1 MKNLVLAT
9 LALFFLVPGTAGA
22 EELVIETPTGPL
34 AGSLLVPAG
43 EGPWPVVLIL
53 AGSGP
58 TDRDGNSTMFPGR
71 NNSLKQLAEGLAT
84 AGIASLRVDK
94 RGVAGSTPA
103 ALGEIDLTFDVFID
117 DAARWCRWLQS
128 DDRFSSLTVAGHS
141 QGAQVGAAAAWRS
154 DADGYVSMAGPGRPI
169 IPILREQLAA
179 QLPIRSRVAVNQVLD
194 ELALGRVVD
203 EVPAGLDMILRPS
216 VQPFLISWNRRDP
229 VKDLA
234 RLPLPVLVLQGTDD
248 IQITV
253 TDAENLATARPGSR
267 LVLVEGMNHL
277 MKEVPREET
286 LGQQM
291 SLVDATLLIMP
302 EAVDAVVDLAWEANA
317 QAPVRAAAR
326 KRALAAASQAERIE
340 PMTAEDEL
348 LASEQGQPTPE
359 RIGAWA
365 RRFLEA
371 DEVVYLFGPAE
382 GGYVAEGALVSD
394 QRQDCVS
401 LLYRVSELAQARDHE
416 DALDWALR
424 TRFAGAVLDSVVG
437 PDGQLDYDAPVHLD
451 YSLDMIHSGMWG
463 FDVTRGLAG
472 ATIDTV
478 GTSRYPAGSFEYVPT
493 AELDPKDLNEGD
505 IAWFVLNPAHEGA
518 ANLREE
524 YGLVI
529 GHIGILIVDDGRPWL
544 VHAARSDLEG
554 WYEGGTVVKV
564 PLVDY
569 LARVDRF
576 AGIIVTRY

>member
-43 EGPWPVVLIL
+43 EGPWPVALIL

-71 NNSLKQLAEGLAT
+71 NNSLKQLAEGLGT

-94 RGVAGSTPA
+94 RGVAGSAPA

-117 DAARWCRWLQS
+117 DAARWCRRLQS

-267 LVLVEGMNHL
+267 LVLVEGMNHTL
-277 MKEVPREET
+277 KNVPREDT

-291 SLVDATLLIMP
+291 SLVDATLIIMP
-302 EAVDAVVDLAWEANA
+302 EAVDAVVALAWEADS

-340 PMTAEDEL
+340 PKTAEDEL

-394 QRQDCVS
+394 RRQDCVS

-472 ATIDTV
+472 VTIDTV
-478 GTSRYPAGSFEYVPT
+478 GTPRYPAGSFEYVPT